1 MILELLHFGL
11 GVPGFPW
18 TGQVAE
24 AEAGGQGGRV
34 AGAGGPGRL
43 RPRTCATFQKTAKD
57 ASLPPVHLTEQ
68 PRGGGGNVGLL
79 RVVEVNVLHGIY
91 KRPAELRMTAQAS
104 SATQRCCSCVNALT
118 RGANTDPPRKCKL
131 TVMNAERLRAE
142 LETSRTA
149 VGADAALLCSR
160 KHHNKRI
167 ACRLTCI
174 FCNFSVKYRK

>member
-1 MILELLHFGL
+1 MILEFLHFGF

-24 AEAGGQGGRV
+24 ADAGGRGGRV

-43 RPRTCATFQKTAKD
+43 RPRTCATFQKTARM
-57 ASLPPVHLTEQ
+57 LPSHRLISRSS
-68 PRGGGGNVGLL
+68 RGKGGNVKLL

-91 KRPAELRMTAQAS
+91 KCLAELRMTAQAS
-104 SATQRCCSCVNALT
+104 SAAQRCCSCVNALT

-142 LETSRTA
+142 
-149 VGADAALLCSR
+149 
-160 KHHNKRI
+160 
-167 ACRLTCI
+167 
-174 FCNFSVKYRK
+174 